1 MPCSLL
7 HLSGKAEWPLLMD
20 RLEGRGDADHSRD
33 AAVAAMLEAVR
44 AQGDKAVL
52 EYCRQFDCPDMT
64 LPLRVPQEA
73 LEEAAHSVDPADL
86 AVIAEAAK
94 HIREF
99 HEAQKERSWFM
110 TSPEGAILGQNCV
123 PVDRAGLYVPGGRGG
138 QTPLISSLLMTAIP
152 AQVAGVG
159 AVAVVS
165 PPRRDGTLNPHILA
179 AAHLLGIQEVYRMGG
194 AWAIGALAYGTES
207 VPAVDIIA
215 GPGNAWVTTAKRMV
229 QGHVGIDMIAGP
241 SEVLIIAG
249 PTADPDWVAA
259 DMLSQAEHDP
269 SASAICLTWDERLAR
284 RIQERLAARLPELPR
299 ADIASK
305 SLADWGMIAT
315 LPDLDS
321 AVALAN
327 AVAPEHLEVLT
338 EDPWAVLPKLRNAGA
353 VFLGPWSPEPL
364 GDYMAGSNHV
374 LPTVRTA
381 RFSSALSVQTFTRRM
396 SVIAAGPGFA
406 SARAASVARLARLE
420 QLEAHARSMECRI
433 QRP

>member
-7 HLSGKAEWPLLMD
+7 HLSAKADWPLLLNK
-20 RLEGRGDADHSRD
+20 LEGRGDADHSRD
-33 AAVAAMLEAVR
+33 DAVAGMLEAVCTR
-44 AQGDKAVL
+44 GDSAVL
-52 EYCRQFDCPDMT
+52 EYCRQFDCPDMA
-64 LPLRVPQEA
+64 LPLRVPQED
-73 LEEAAHSVDPADL
+73 LEAASRSVDPADL
-86 AVIAEAAK
+86 AVIAEAADS
-94 HIREF
+94 IRKF
-99 HEAQKERSWFM
+99 HEAQKDRSWFM
-110 TSPEGAILGQNCV
+110 TSPDGAILGQNCV

-241 SEVLIIAG
+241 SEVLILAG

-269 SASAICLTWDERLAR
+269 SASAICLTWDESLAG
-284 RIQERLAARLPELPR
+284 RIRERLAARLPELPR
-299 ADIASK
+299 VEIARK
-305 SLADWGMIAT
+305 SLEDWGVIAV

-321 AVALAN
+321 AAALAN

-364 GDYMAGSNHV
+364 GDYMAGPNHV

-396 SVIAAGPGFA
+396 SVIAAGPEFA
-406 SARAASVARLARLE
+406 ASRAASVARLARLE
-420 QLEAHARSMECRI
+420 QLEAHARSMECRM
-433 QRP
+433 RRS

>member
-7 HLSGKAEWPLLMD
+7 HLSAKADWPLLLNK
-20 RLEGRGDADHSRD
+20 LEGLGDADHSRD
-33 AAVAAMLEAVR
+33 DAVAGMLEAVR
-44 AQGDKAVL
+44 TRGDSAVL
-52 EYCRQFDCPDMT
+52 EYCRQFDCPDMA
-64 LPLRVPQEA
+64 LPLRVPQED
-73 LEEAAHSVDPADL
+73 LEAASRSVDPADL
-86 AVIAEAAK
+86 AVIAEAADS
-94 HIREF
+94 IRKF
-99 HEAQKERSWFM
+99 HEAQKDRSWFM
-110 TSPEGAILGQNCV
+110 TSPDGAILGQNCV

-241 SEVLIIAG
+241 SEVLILAG

-269 SASAICLTWDERLAR
+269 SASAICLTWDESLAG
-284 RIQERLAARLPELPR
+284 RIRERLAARLPELPR
-299 ADIASK
+299 VEIARK
-305 SLADWGMIAT
+305 SLEDWGVIAV

-321 AVALAN
+321 AAALAN

-364 GDYMAGSNHV
+364 GDYMAGPNHV

-396 SVIAAGPGFA
+396 SVIAAGPEFA
-406 SARAASVARLARLE
+406 ASRAASVARLARLE
-420 QLEAHARSMECRI
+420 QLEAHARSMECRM
-433 QRP
+433 RRS